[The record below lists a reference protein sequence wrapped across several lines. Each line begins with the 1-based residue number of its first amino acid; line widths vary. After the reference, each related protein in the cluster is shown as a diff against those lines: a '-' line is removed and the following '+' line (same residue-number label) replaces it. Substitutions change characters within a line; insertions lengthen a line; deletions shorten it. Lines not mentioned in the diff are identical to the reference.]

1 MNNNPFRYIFGCGEA
16 TQRLFHESKV
26 KFGKIN
32 NLFMTEIS
40 WDMIG
45 GLPGFLLTSRDAGK
59 KALSVHGPSTL
70 SDFFKSTQSFLSM
83 QNLDLNCV
91 QYSGEENEKF
101 EDENIIVWPIC
112 VQGIYIYCHLIVLS
126 TFKLLSIVDQLGLRK
141 L

>member
-1 MNNNPFRYIFGCGEA
+1 
-16 TQRLFHESKV
+16 
-26 KFGKIN
+26 
-32 NLFMTEIS
+32 MTEIS

-91 QYSGEENEKF
+91 QYIGEENEKF

-112 VQGIYIYCHLIVLS
+112 VQGIYILSFNCIVN
-126 TFKLLSIVDQLGLRK
+126 I
-141 L
+141 